1 MFGQEMLDVS
11 SEKAKQSK
19 TTQELKGGVSLMKNC
34 FVLVRQ
40 NRQKNKST
48 GFNHFFKILLSLV
61 IFIHIAVVICISDIG
76 SIDIS

>member
-19 TTQELKGGVSLMKNC
+19 TTQELKGGVSLMNNC

-40 NRQKNKST
+40 NRQKNKSP
-48 GFNHFFKILLSLV
+48 GFNHFLKFCCLW
-61 IFIHIAVVICISDIG
+61 
-76 SIDIS
+76 

>member
-48 GFNHFFKILLSLV
+48 GFNLFF
-61 IFIHIAVVICISDIG
+61 
-76 SIDIS
+76 